1 MVSTHWISPSALRKV
16 CQGGQKVPESHN
28 GVNVADEK
36 KVLVTLFSK
45 VVWIKQVHLTVVIYA
60 DFGKLLYQM
69 LVSST
74 KIIIFVAS

>member
-16 CQGGQKVPESHN
+16 CQGWQKVSESHN